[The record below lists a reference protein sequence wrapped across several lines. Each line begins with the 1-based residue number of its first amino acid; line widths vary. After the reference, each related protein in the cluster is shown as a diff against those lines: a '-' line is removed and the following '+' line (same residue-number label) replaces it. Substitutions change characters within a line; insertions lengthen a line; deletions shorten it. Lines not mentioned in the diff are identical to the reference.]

1 MFVLLQNKT
10 KLLIGQEKNKLL
22 ECRHNNLLESNFQ
35 NNLSLY
41 VIKCCSQLQNVKT
54 KWFWSH
60 RDIFS
65 VRGSVS
71 LLSVSGVLPRVLGLV
86 SHPAFDCAHLWG
98 STCSWPPG
106 WGWILSSLDRWTAT
120 LTIVSLCLCDIVPR
134 CALPDLPVS
143 LCTGFGPHQWCGW
156 EHCKYWTGWTP
167 LGPLTPWH
175 ICSLIV
181 NKRTELPNRV
191 CDWVAC
197 LFLRDIQKQFV
208 NQNLWYILYIKLGL
222 HVTCKSCNNTLH

>member
-1 MFVLLQNKT
+1 MLLTTSKC
-10 KLLIGQEKNKLL
+10 KNKMILVPQ
-22 ECRHNNLLESNFQ
+22 RHFQ
-35 NNLSLY
+35 CQGFGFSALCVWCFAPGPWARLSSRLWL
-41 VIKCCSQLQNVKT
+41 CAP
-54 KWFWSH
+54 
-60 RDIFS
+60 
-65 VRGSVS
+65 VRLHLFLTTWLIRP
-71 LLSVSGVLPRVLGLV
+71 LLS
-86 SHPAFDCAHLWG
+86 
-98 STCSWPPG
+98 

-191 CDWVAC
+191 YDWVAC